1 MLRTWLVLISESY
14 KKKATPRA
22 EQTDN
27 IGSSGCGQCERV
39 KATLVKYCSLFP
51 CPILIFVLRQCCLT
65 SSFENYIKST
75 KYSKYQIF
83 FWLILINSTSPS
95 SNTTPLMHTTTT
107 DACRK

>member
-39 KATLVKYCSLFP
+39 KATLVKYCSLSP
-51 CPILIFVLRQCCLT
+51 CPKFIFVLCQLL
-65 SSFENYIKST
+65 FDK
-75 KYSKYQIF
+75 
-83 FWLILINSTSPS
+83 LV
-95 SNTTPLMHTTTT
+95 
-107 DACRK
+107 

>member
-51 CPILIFVLRQCCLT
+51 CPKLITDICVASMLFDKFVGKLYHSRVLSIVSLRF
-65 SSFENYIKST
+65 SFGLLNY
-75 KYSKYQIF
+75 
-83 FWLILINSTSPS
+83 
-95 SNTTPLMHTTTT
+95 
-107 DACRK
+107 